1 MDATAD
7 DSGLPRFSRVTSK
20 DHAGQLWI
28 ITIVSLIYSVMV
40 AMARAYIKYKMLGYD
55 DILLFLATVRT
66 FLSHYASGMN

>member
-1 MDATAD
+1 MDATTD

-28 ITIVSLIYSVMV
+28 ITIVSLIYSIMG
-40 AMARAYIKYKMLGYD
+40 AMARAYIKYKMIGYD

-66 FLSHYASGMN
+66 FATHCDQG